1 MNICICVFASYWLF
15 LMSVV
20 FDTVAIQAEKSSF
33 LSTALCHHL
42 DRKTVREWIK
52 NKTDLMEER
61 FLRSISRKET
71 KKQRAASTN

>member
-42 DRKTVREWIK
+42 DRKTVRKWVTKKNLFNGKTFFCELDVER
-52 NKTDLMEER
+52 NKTG
-61 FLRSISRKET
+61 
-71 KKQRAASTN
+71 